1 MTSTPLSPSHEMSDL
16 AARIERHAHNYYVLS
31 APSISDHEYDAMFRR
46 LQALEEAYPELACPS
61 SPTKRVLGAA
71 VPWLSKVKHTNA
83 MLSLRTE
90 TDITAEGARAFDA
103 RVRDALGM
111 AGGEE
116 VSYCAEAKYDGLA
129 VVLRYVDG
137 QLVTGLTRGE
147 GQEGSDVTHNIRTIK
162 DVPLSLSAPGVNVPH
177 VVEVRGE
184 VYMRRDAFHAINER
198 LAAENK
204 KTLANPRNAAS
215 GALQNLDPSECRR
228 RPLSFFAYGVSE
240 WRQADQESGTVNAP
254 VTTQAETLELIGKL
268 GFKTGQCEA
277 IACGFEVIK
286 GADGLVQWHAK
297 IGGLRDLLP
306 YDIDGVVYKVNSLEL
321 QRQLG
326 FLSREPRWAVA
337 HKFPAQEMPTLVEA
351 IDIQVGRTGK
361 LTPVARLSPVFVG
374 GVTVTNATLSNI
386 FDVRRK
392 GIRVGD
398 TAIVRRAGDV
408 IPEIVGRSEGAR
420 AAYVSNFK
428 MPATC
433 PTCGSSVVR
442 ERGQA
447 DYRCLGGM
455 ACRDQRAGAISH
467 FAQRRAVYIDGLGDK
482 LIDQLVDSGT
492 VSTYADLFSLTA
504 QQLASFERMGPKSAA
519 ALVDAISASKK
530 TPLAKVLYGLGIRFC
545 GENTGKGLAKHFG
558 SMKAIMSATFD
569 DFMGVPDIGEITAR
583 SLVSYFGTP
592 ANIDAINKLL
602 DAGFNLEPA
611 PASSRASEA
620 TSGQGAHLAGKVFVL
635 TGTFPSMTRDQ
646 AQDAIEAAGGKVSSS
661 VSKKTT
667 FVVAGDEAG
676 TKLTKAQEMGVAVID
691 EAALKSLLQPE
702 AE

>member
-1 MTSTPLSPSHEMSDL
+1 MTQNPISPSHEMSVL
-16 AARIERHAHNYYVLS
+16 AAEIERHAHNYYVLS
-31 APSISDHEYDAMFRR
+31 APSITDHEYDAMFRR
-46 LQALEEAYPELACPS
+46 LQALEESHPELASPS

-71 VPWLSKVKHTNA
+71 VPWLTKVKHTNA

-111 AGGEE
+111 AGGE

-162 DVPLSLSAPGVNVPH
+162 DVPLALSAPGVSVPH

-240 WRQADQESGTVNAP
+240 WRQADQSPGSVNAA
-254 VTTQAETLELIGKL
+254 VSTQAETLELLGLL

-297 IGGLRDLLP
+297 IAGLRDLLP
-306 YDIDGVVYKVNSLEL
+306 YDIDGVVYKVNSLDL

-326 FLSREPRWAVA
+326 YLSREPRWAVA
-337 HKFPAQEMPTLVEA
+337 HKFPAEEMPTQVEA

-420 AAYVSNFK
+420 DGYVPNFK
-428 MPATC
+428 MPSKC
-433 PTCGSSVVR
+433 PTCGSAVVR

-492 VSTYADLFSLTA
+492 VSTYADLYSLTA

-519 ALVDAISASKK
+519 ALVEAISASKK

-569 DFMGVPDIGEITAR
+569 EFMAVPDIGEITAR

-592 ANIDAINKLL
+592 ANIEAINKLL

-611 PASSRASEA
+611 PASASNAE
-620 TSGQGAHLAGKVFVL
+620 GQGAHLAGKVFVL
-635 TGTFPSMTRDQ
+635 TGTFPTMTRDQ

-667 FVVAGDEAG
+667 YVVAGDEAG
-676 TKLTKAQEMGVAVID
+676 SKLTKAQEMGVAVID
-691 EAALKSLLQPE
+691 EAALKSMLQSE
-702 AE
+702 AA